1 MSQLTLQFPFK
12 KKYLSREFY
21 VSSNNLA
28 AFKLIENYPN
38 WPGKCVN
45 IFGPRG
51 CGKTHL
57 SKILIEKTKVNFC
70 NAKEID
76 ENFLTLI
83 ESSECSIIDNFDSNI
98 DENLLYSIINQSKQ
112 LNKNILITTIK
123 PLQYI
128 EVSLKDLKSRLTG
141 FIELGISLPTDDLL
155 RVIITKYFSEKQILL
170 DNRNLEFIIKN
181 IDRSYDKVFQF
192 IKEIDNVSL
201 SSGKSINIDLIKK
214 NIKK

>member
-45 IFGPRG
+45 IFGPQG

-112 LNKNILITTIK
+112 LT
-123 PLQYI
+123 
-128 EVSLKDLKSRLTG
+128 VS
-141 FIELGISLPTDDLL
+141 
-155 RVIITKYFSEKQILL
+155 
-170 DNRNLEFIIKN
+170 
-181 IDRSYDKVFQF
+181 
-192 IKEIDNVSL
+192 
-201 SSGKSINIDLIKK
+201 
-214 NIKK
+214 